1 MAQPGNPLDL
11 VARTLDGPPTV
22 IQFVD
27 APMEVMPLS
36 RLVIRSGPQT
46 IATLP
51 VYDVEGDLFFELKV
65 RRPKERELPRF
76 ECSFPDSLVAVSSLP
91 RQPVEPPKTPSEAPF
106 VFLEEPALLSQPKP
120 RRRSLAM
127 AAAAAV
133 AVVATMLAIG
143 VSATEADAK
152 DVSSATIR

>member
-1 MAQPGNPLDL
+1 MAQPGNPIDL
-11 VARTLDGPPTV
+11 VARTLNGPPTV

-36 RLVIRSGPQT
+36 RLVIRSGPRM

-51 VYDVEGDLFFELKV
+51 VYDVDGDLFFELKV
-65 RRPKERELPRF
+65 RRPKEPELPRF

-91 RQPVEPPKTPSEAPF
+91 RQPVEPPKAPSEAPPISF
-106 VFLEEPALLSQPKP
+106 EEPAVLSQPKP

-127 AAAAAV
+127 AAAAA
-133 AVVATMLAIG
+133 AVVATVLALG

-152 DVSSATIR
+152 HESSAAFR

>member
-1 MAQPGNPLDL
+1 MAQSGNPIDL

-36 RLVIRSGPQT
+36 RLVIRSGSQM

-65 RRPKERELPRF
+65 RRPKEPELPRF

-91 RQPVEPPKTPSEAPF
+91 RQPEEPPKTPSEAPF

-133 AVVATMLAIG
+133 VAAVLAIG

-152 DVSSATIR
+152 DVSTAAIR